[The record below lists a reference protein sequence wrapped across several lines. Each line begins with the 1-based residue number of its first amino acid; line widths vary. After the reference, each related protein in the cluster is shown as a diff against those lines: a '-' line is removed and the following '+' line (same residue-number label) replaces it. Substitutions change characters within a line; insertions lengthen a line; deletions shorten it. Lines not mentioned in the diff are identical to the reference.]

1 MAEITVKADD
11 SMLEAVQDFIH
22 QQIEDLCTD
31 MKLLMQI
38 DLAVEEI
45 FVNIAHYA
53 YAPQTGEATITCNLN
68 KETREMQ
75 IIFSDS
81 GKPFNPLDRDE
92 PDVTLPAEERGIGG
106 LGIFLTK
113 KYMDEVSY
121 EYSGGKNNLTLKK
134 TLP

>member
-1 MAEITVKADD
+1 MSEITVKADD

>member
-1 MAEITVKADD
+1 MSEITVKADD
-11 SMLEAVQDFIH
+11 SMLEVVQDFIH

>member
-1 MAEITVKADD
+1 MSEITVKADD

-22 QQIEDLCTD
+22 QQIENLCTD

-68 KETREMQ
+68 KDTREMQ

>member
-1 MAEITVKADD
+1 MSEITVKADD

-68 KETREMQ
+68 KDTREMQ

>member
-1 MAEITVKADD
+1 MSEITVKADD

-53 YAPQTGEATITCNLN
+53 YAPQTGEATIICNLN

>member
-1 MAEITVKADD
+1 MSEITVKADD

-75 IIFSDS
+75 IIFSDA